1 LRPLRTIKEPHD
13 HPDLRGNPW
22 DTIKEFVTGYN
33 RRAQEREERVTAES
47 MSREL
52 GDGKGGLWLH
62 REGDRLRM
70 IVRPPVDPSAGLR
83 PQLDQAA
90 QIPQLEK
97 GK

>member
-1 LRPLRTIKEPHD
+1 MIIPIFG
-13 HPDLRGNPW
+13 GNPW

-62 REGDRLRM
+62 REGDRLRV
-70 IVRPPVDPSAGLR
+70 IARPSVDPM
-83 PQLDQAA
+83 
-90 QIPQLEK
+90 
-97 GK
+97 

>member
-1 LRPLRTIKEPHD
+1 MIIPIFG
-13 HPDLRGNPW
+13 GNPW

-52 GDGKGGLWLH
+52 GDGKGGLWLR
-62 REGDRLRM
+62 REGDRLRV
-70 IVRPPVDPSAGLR
+70 IARPSDDSNANLR

-90 QIPQLEK
+90 QMLQLEK
-97 GK
+97 GP

>member
-1 LRPLRTIKEPHD
+1 MIIPIFG
-13 HPDLRGNPW
+13 GNPW

-33 RRAQEREERVTAES
+33 RRAREREERVTAES

-52 GDGKGGLWLH
+52 GDGKGGLWLD

-70 IVRPPVDPSAGLR
+70 IVRPPVDTNAGLR
-83 PQLDQAA
+83 PQLDHAT

-97 GK
+97 RK